1 MPGGGGEKTEKATP
15 KRRRDE
21 RKKGNVLMSRDVVA
35 VATLFASYAA
45 LRFGLPMIADAMTG
59 LMRYCIGLTG
69 SVPTG
74 GASAI
79 GTELSE
85 QSVMAL
91 ARSVALPLI
100 ATVLA
105 AVIATFAQTKLL
117 VSFEA
122 LKPKFSRLSPMQGIK
137 RLFSLKSMVEAL
149 KGVIKITILII
160 LIYRFVSG
168 SMLEFAQYLSSD
180 LGVAIVSMM
189 ELGLQLI
196 LQVGAAFLVL
206 SFFDYLYQWWEFERQ
221 LKMTKQEIKEEYK
234 QTEGDPQIKGKIREA
249 QRRMSQTRMMQ
260 AVPGADVVIRNPT
273 HFAVALRYD
282 PTVCPAPLVVAK
294 GMNKVAERIKF
305 IAREHHVPIREN
317 RPLAQSLYKLVEVG
331 QPIPEDLYKAV
342 AAILAQIWKMQG
354 KMPHRPGDASPGA

>member
-1 MPGGGGEKTEKATP
+1 
-15 KRRRDE
+15 
-21 RKKGNVLMSRDVVA
+21 MSRDVVA

-117 VSFEA
+117 VSFET

-273 HFAVALRYD
+273 HFAVALRYKPGQD
-282 PTVCPAPLVVAK
+282 LAPIVVAK
-294 GMNKVAERIKF
+294 GQDEVALRIVAVAE
-305 IAREHHVPIREN
+305 EHHVAVVEN
-317 RPLAQSLYKLVEVG
+317 KPLARALYAETEIGRAIPAEQYGPVAEVLVYIYKLNNKTPLSQGAEFIDEMV
-331 QPIPEDLYKAV
+331 DL
-342 AAILAQIWKMQG
+342 
-354 KMPHRPGDASPGA
+354 

>member
-1 MPGGGGEKTEKATP
+1 
-15 KRRRDE
+15 
-21 RKKGNVLMSRDVVA
+21 MSRDVVA

-273 HFAVALRYD
+273 HFAVALRYKPGQD
-282 PTVCPAPLVVAK
+282 LAPIVVAK
-294 GMNKVAERIKF
+294 GQDEVALRIVAVAE
-305 IAREHHVPIREN
+305 EHHVAVVEN
-317 RPLAQSLYKLVEVG
+317 KPLARALYAETEIGRTIPAEQYGPVAEVLVYIYKLNNKT
-331 QPIPEDLYKAV
+331 PL
-342 AAILAQIWKMQG
+342 
-354 KMPHRPGDASPGA
+354 

>member
-117 VSFEA
+117 VSFET

-273 HFAVALRYD
+273 HFAVALRYKPGQD
-282 PTVCPAPLVVAK
+282 LAPIVVAK
-294 GMNKVAERIKF
+294 GQDEVALRIVAVAE
-305 IAREHHVPIREN
+305 EHHVAVVEN
-317 RPLAQSLYKLVEVG
+317 KPLARALYAETEIGRAIPAEQYGPVAEVLVYIYKLNNKT
-331 QPIPEDLYKAV
+331 PL
-342 AAILAQIWKMQG
+342 
-354 KMPHRPGDASPGA
+354 S

>member
-117 VSFEA
+117 VSFET

-273 HFAVALRYD
+273 HFAVALRYKPGQD
-282 PTVCPAPLVVAK
+282 LAPIVVAK
-294 GMNKVAERIKF
+294 GQDEVALRIVAVAE
-305 IAREHHVPIREN
+305 EHHVAVVEN
-317 RPLAQSLYKLVEVG
+317 KPLARALYAETEIGRAIPAEQYGPVAEILVYIYKLNNKT
-331 QPIPEDLYKAV
+331 PL
-342 AAILAQIWKMQG
+342 
-354 KMPHRPGDASPGA
+354 

>member
-1 MPGGGGEKTEKATP
+1 
-15 KRRRDE
+15 
-21 RKKGNVLMSRDVVA
+21 MSRDVVA

-117 VSFEA
+117 VSFET

-168 SMLEFAQYLSSD
+168 SMLGFAQYLSSD

-273 HFAVALRYD
+273 HFAVALRYKPGQD
-282 PTVCPAPLVVAK
+282 LAPIVVAK
-294 GMNKVAERIKF
+294 GQDEVALRIVAVAE
-305 IAREHHVPIREN
+305 EHHVAVVEN
-317 RPLAQSLYKLVEVG
+317 KPLARALYAETEIGRAIPAEQYGPVAEVLVYIYKLNNKT
-331 QPIPEDLYKAV
+331 PL
-342 AAILAQIWKMQG
+342 
-354 KMPHRPGDASPGA
+354 